1 MTAKGAASER
11 LAKIGFAASVSFGL
25 GLLAA
30 GPETAWADN
39 LETLKPGVLQVA
51 IEPYMPYTELK
62 DGKLVGLDSDILV
75 AIADKLGLKLEVNVT
90 DFPGMLAAV
99 QSQRADIT
107 IGGIAWSDA
116 RRKVGLFTDPPYYS
130 PPAMAV
136 HGAADYPDVASL
148 EGKALG
154 TVTGYVW
161 AKSIKEVPKSSPHT
175 YPTAD
180 SVFEDL
186 SSGRLDVGFL
196 DPLLIIYQQHQRP
209 DMKFKVEYLNPPTAE
224 QVAAHPDYTYFQP
237 YMTGFYLPKQAPKL
251 AQAVSDQIDAM
262 YKDGSLAAL
271 VTKWGGD
278 PKQFLIPSPSMA
290 AERRG
295 VDRPDTWSPPSIAP

>member
-1 MTAKGAASER
+1 MTAKGGARAR
-11 LAKIGFAASVSFGL
+11 LAKVGFAASVSFGL
-25 GLLAA
+25 ALLTA
-30 GPETAWADN
+30 GPETARADN

-107 IGGIAWSDA
+107 IGGIAWSNA
-116 RRKVGLFTDPPYYS
+116 RQKVGLFTDPPYYS

-136 HGAADYPDVASL
+136 HGATDYPDVASL

-161 AKSIKEVPKSSPHT
+161 ARSIKEVPNASAHT

-196 DPLLIIYQQHQRP
+196 DPLLIIYQQKQRP
-209 DMKFKVEYLNPPTAE
+209 DMKFKVEYLNPPTAT
-224 QVAAHPDYTYFQP
+224 QVAAHPDYKFFQP

>member
-1 MTAKGAASER
+1 
-11 LAKIGFAASVSFGL
+11 
-25 GLLAA
+25 
-30 GPETAWADN
+30 
-39 LETLKPGVLQVA
+39 
-51 IEPYMPYTELK
+51 MPYTALK
-62 DGKLVGLDSDILV
+62 DGKLVGLDSDILAAV
-75 AIADKLGLKLEVNVT
+75 ASKLGLKIETSMT

-136 HGAADYPDVASL
+136 HGTADYPDVASL
-148 EGKALG
+148 EGMALG

-161 AKSIKEVPKSSPHT
+161 AKSIAQVPKASPHT

-196 DPLLIIYQQHQRP
+196 DPLLIIYQQQQRP
-209 DMKFKVEYLNPPTAE
+209 DMKFKVEYLNPPAAE
-224 QVAAHPDYTYFQP
+224 QVAAHPDYKYFQP
-237 YMTGFYLPKQAPKL
+237 YMTGFLPAE
-251 AQAVSDQIDAM
+251 AGTEAH
-262 YKDGSLAAL
+262 
-271 VTKWGGD
+271 
-278 PKQFLIPSPSMA
+278 PS
-290 AERRG
+290 RL
-295 VDRPDTWSPPSIAP
+295 RPDRCDVQGRLTCRADHQMGRRPEAVLDPVAIDGGRAAWRRPPADLVATLDRALRAWVRT

>member
-1 MTAKGAASER
+1 MNDNGIFSHSPFKRWGVTILG
-11 LAKIGFAASVSFGL
+11 VGL
-25 GLLAA
+25 GMLVATQIA
-30 GPETAWADN
+30 HAED

-51 IEPYMPYTELK
+51 IEPYMPYTALK
-62 DGKLVGLDSDILV
+62 DDKLLGLDSDILDAV
-75 AIADKLGLKLEVNVT
+75 AKKLGLKIEATVT

-107 IGGIAWSDA
+107 IGGIAWSEA
-116 RRKVGLFTDPPYYS
+116 RQKAGLFTDPPYYS

-136 HGAADYPDVASL
+136 HGSDSYPDVKSL

-161 AKSIKEVPKSSPHT
+161 AKSIAEVPNANART

-180 SVFEDL
+180 SVFGDL

-196 DPLLIIYQQHQRP
+196 DPLLIIYQQQQRP
-209 DMKFKVEYLNPPTAE
+209 DMKFRVAYLNAPTAE
-224 QVAAHPDYTYFQP
+224 QVTAHPDYKYFQP

-251 AQAVSDQIDAM
+251 TKAVSDQIDAM

-278 PKQFLIPSPSMA
+278 PKQFLVPSPEMA

-295 VDRPDTWSPPSIAP
+295 VDRPPTWSPPSIAD

>member
-1 MTAKGAASER
+1 MSVAAMSV
-11 LAKIGFAASVSFGL
+11 AAICL
-25 GLLAA
+25 GLAA
-30 GPETAWADN
+30 AEPARAAEF
-39 LETLKPGVLQVA
+39 ETLSPGVLKVA
-51 IEPYMPYTELK
+51 IEPYMPYTAMK
-62 DGKLVGLDSDILV
+62 DGALVGLDSDILA
-75 AIADKLGLKLEVNVT
+75 AIASKLGLKIEVSVT

-107 IGGIAWSDA
+107 IGGIAWSDP
-116 RRKVGLFTDPPYYS
+116 RQKVGLFTDPPYYS

-136 HGAADYPDVASL
+136 HGAAEFPDVASL
-148 EGKALG
+148 EDKSLG

-161 AKSIKEVPKSSPHT
+161 AKSIAQVPKASPHT

-196 DPLLIIYQQHQRP
+196 DPLLIIYQRRQRP
-209 DMKFKVEYLNPPTAE
+209 DMQFRVEYLKPPTAE
-224 QVAAHPDYTYFQP
+224 QVSAHPDYKYFQP

-251 AQAVSDQIDAM
+251 TLAISDQIDTM
-262 YKDGSLAAL
+262 YKDGSLATL
-271 VTKWGGD
+271 VSKWGGD
-278 PKQFLIPSPSMA
+278 PKQFLVPSPTMA

-295 VDRPDTWSPPSIAP
+295 VDRPQNWSPPTIAN